1 MIKNLYSTVIRTF
14 MLTIGIMTCS
24 GVFAQ
29 EVAWEQIYK
38 LPATNAF
45 HVAKNGNLL
54 LADYQFDLSGG
65 LYVSEDKGATWKKTN
80 APDYTYNIFVE
91 NGEYIFAA
99 GCEARIAR
107 SNDGGKSWEVL
118 SYKRAV
124 EDALGE
130 YADYTNAYAL
140 TMHNG
145 KLFLGDFSGGGVI
158 YSEDNGET
166 WHQTDVE
173 ALSYGEVDPKLGKR
187 AVENIYNLTSFNGE
201 LYAFGVYLIFRY
213 LPEANSWEVIREDCN
228 FMAITSVYNGK
239 MYGGRS
245 VMNYTTEAPFIETL
259 DTDTVWGAVPRPET
273 DDNNIRALLAC
284 DKGLF
289 VGMGT
294 SGMYYTSDEGAGWTT
309 LNNGIPYNTGYS
321 FTPMAIAVDDEY
333 VYLAAYEPPYA
344 STTNSGL
351 YRYPIKALPNT
362 TGIKTVGAGEQTP
375 QFDGF
380 TLMLAP
386 GTQQAA
392 IYDMSGRMAPVNVSG
407 NNIDV
412 QHLTPGT
419 YIYRIN
425 VNGQTVTGKF
435 LKK

>member
-1 MIKNLYSTVIRTF
+1 MTKNFYSKVFRNI
-14 MLTIGIMTCS
+14 MLTIGLMTCINTS
-24 GVFAQ
+24 AQ
-29 EVAWEQIYK
+29 EASWEQIYK

-45 HVAKNGNLL
+45 HIARNGNLIM
-54 LADYQFDLSGG
+54 ADYQFDLTGG
-65 LYVSEDKGATWKKTN
+65 IYISEDKGATWTKTG

-91 NGEYIFAA
+91 NDEYIFAA
-99 GCEARIAR
+99 GCEARVGR
-107 SNDGGKSWEVL
+107 SNDGGKTWETL

-166 WHQTDVE
+166 WHQTDIE

-187 AVENIYNLTSFNGE
+187 AVENIYNLTSFNGD

-213 LPEANSWEVIREDCN
+213 LPETNSWEVLREDCN
-228 FMAITSVYNGK
+228 FMAITTVYNGK

-245 VMNYTTEAPFIETL
+245 VMNYTTEVPFIETL

-273 DDNNIRALLAC
+273 DDNNIRALLAT

-289 VGMGT
+289 VGMGM
-294 SGMYYTSDEGAGWTT
+294 SGVYYTPDEGASWAT
-309 LNNGIPYNTGYS
+309 LNNGIPYSTGYS
-321 FTPMAIAVDDEY
+321 FTPMGFAMDEKY
-333 VYLAAYEPPYA
+333 VYLAAYEPPFS

-351 YRYPIKALPNT
+351 YRFPLKDLPST
-362 TGIKTVGAGEQTP
+362 TGIKTVEAGANAP
-375 QFDGF
+375 QFNGS
-380 TLMLAP
+380 TLTFAA
-386 GTQQAA
+386 GAQQAA
-392 IYDMSGRMAPVNVSG
+392 VYDLSGRMAPVSVSG
-407 NNIDV
+407 NSIDV
-412 QHLTPGT
+412 RHLTPGT
-419 YIYRIN
+419 YIYKANI
-425 VNGQTVTGKF
+425 NGQTVSGKF